1 MPYVPCRA
9 CLTVNTLRAS
19 RCHLCGCEHPGTSGH
34 SSRRAPRPRRAGRA
48 VFLLSLAPLLACGAG
63 GDPAARQRYEADKQ
77 KCESLSPDQGARKS
91 CMVYRG
97 WPDGKFR

>member
-1 MPYVPCRA
+1 MRA
-9 CLTVNTLRAS
+9 ARPVL
-19 RCHLCGCEHPGTSGH
+19 SGW
-34 SSRRAPRPRRAGRA
+34 
-48 VFLLSLAPLLACGAG
+48 LLAPLTFAVLACGAG

-97 WPDGKFR
+97 WPEGKFR

>member
-1 MPYVPCRA
+1 MVLATRA
-9 CLTVNTLRAS
+9 LRRLS
-19 RCHLCGCEHPGTSGH
+19 
-34 SSRRAPRPRRAGRA
+34 
-48 VFLLSLAPLLACGAG
+48 VFAFVPLLWPLMACGAG

-77 KCESLSPDQGARKS
+77 KCEQQSQDEAAQKS

>member
-1 MPYVPCRA
+1 VVYGW
-9 CLTVNTLRAS
+9 L
-19 RCHLCGCEHPGTSGH
+19 
-34 SSRRAPRPRRAGRA
+34 
-48 VFLLSLAPLLACGAG
+48 LAPLTIVVLACGSG

-77 KCESLSPDQGARKS
+77 KCESLSADPGAQKS

>member
-1 MPYVPCRA
+1 MAYVPCRD
-9 CLTVNTLRAS
+9 CLVVGPYHAA
-19 RCHLCGCEHPGTSGH
+19 RCHFCGCADPSGPV
-34 SSRRAPRPRRAGRA
+34 ARPRARRHG
-48 VFLLSLAPLLACGAG
+48 VGFFTVLMLWPLLACGSG

-77 KCESLSPDQGARKS
+77 HCEQLSQDPGAQKS

>member
-1 MPYVPCRA
+1 MAALVRA
-9 CLTVNTLRAS
+9 LS
-19 RCHLCGCEHPGTSGH
+19 R
-34 SSRRAPRPRRAGRA
+34 
-48 VFLLSLAPLLACGAG
+48 LSTFAFVLALWPLLACGSG

-77 KCESLSPDQGARKS
+77 RCEQLSQDPGARKS